1 MSKGVALGF
10 VETRGNTG
18 AIQALDAMIK
28 AANVEFVKRVEIG
41 SAYVTIM
48 VRGEVGAVRSSVEA
62 GANAAAK
69 VGELFCTNIIPAAHD
84 DVYEIIGLEK

>member
-1 MSKGVALGF
+1 MAKGVALGF

-28 AANVEFVKRVEIG
+28 AANVEFVKRVEVG
-41 SAYVTIM
+41 SALVTVI

-62 GANAAAK
+62 GASAAEK
-69 VGELFCTNIIPAAHD
+69 VGELLCTNIIPAAHD
-84 DVYEIIGLEK
+84 DVFEIIGLEK

>member
-1 MSKGVALGF
+1 MPRGVALGF

-18 AIQALDAMIK
+18 AVNAIDAMIK

-41 SAYVTIM
+41 GSYVTAL

-62 GANAAAK
+62 GADAASR
-69 VGELFCTNIIPAAHD
+69 VGELVCTNIIPSAHE
-84 DVYEIIGLEK
+84 DVFELIGVEK